1 MIAKRTEPH
10 VDFHMHST
18 HSDGELSVRDLID
31 YCVEQGVT
39 AMSITDHDNIE
50 AYEEGREYA
59 AAAGI
64 GFIPGVEISSVW
76 EGRDIHILGYLY
88 EPTHLRLNQTLMRL
102 RERRRLRAQEIV
114 RRLAERGLQVD
125 YEVLLQRSKGGSLGR
140 AHIASVLVE
149 QEYVSSFHD
158 AFARYLGTGTT
169 LMEGI
174 ESEKLSPQAAIEL
187 ILEAGGVPV
196 LAHPGR
202 TNQDAAIESMV
213 DCGLKGIETYCH
225 SHNPAGFR
233 KYKEIAKRYGL
244 FCSGGADFHAKREDD
259 RGAPG
264 SLRVPLQV
272 LDRIQETKAKF
283 C

>member
-1 MIAKRTEPH
+1 MIAKRQEH

-18 HSDGELSVRDLID
+18 HSDGELSVRGLID
-31 YCVEQGVT
+31 YCVEQGVS
-39 AMSITDHDNIE
+39 AISVTDHDSIE

-64 GFIPGVEISSVW
+64 GYLPGVEISSTW

-88 EPTHLRLNQTLMRL
+88 EPTHLRLNQTLVGL
-102 RERRRLRAQEIV
+102 RERRRVRAQAIV
-114 RRLAERGLQVD
+114 HRLAERGV
-125 YEVLLQRSKGGSLGR
+125 EVSFDKLLERSKGGSIGR

-149 QEYVSSFHD
+149 QEYVPSFHD
-158 AFARYLGTGTT
+158 AFTRYLGSGTT
-169 LMEGI
+169 FMEGLD
-174 ESEKLSPQAAIEL
+174 SEKLSPQAAIEL

-202 TNQDAAIESMV
+202 TNQDGAIETMV
-213 DCGLKGIETYCH
+213 ECGLKGIETYCH

-264 SLRVPLQV
+264 SLRVPVDV
-272 LDRIQETKAKF
+272 LDRIQETKVKG
-283 C
+283 

>member
-1 MIAKRTEPH
+1 MIAKRQEH

-18 HSDGELSVRDLID
+18 HSDGELSVRSLID
-31 YCVEQGVT
+31 YCVEQGVS
-39 AMSITDHDNIE
+39 AISITDHDSIE

-64 GFIPGVEISSVW
+64 GYIPGVEISSTW

-88 EPTHLRLNQTLMRL
+88 EPTHLRLNQTLIRL
-102 RERRRLRAQEIV
+102 RERRRIRAEAIV
-114 RRLAERGLQVD
+114 NRLAERGV
-125 YEVLLQRSKGGSLGR
+125 EVSFDKLLERSKGGSIGR

-149 QEYVSSFHD
+149 QEYVPSFHE
-158 AFARYLGTGTT
+158 AFSRYLGSGTA
-169 LMEGI
+169 LMEGLD
-174 ESEKLSPQAAIEL
+174 SEKLSPQAAIEL

-202 TNQDAAIESMV
+202 TNQDGAIETMV
-213 DCGLKGIETYCH
+213 ECGLKGIETYCH

-233 KYKEIAKRYGL
+233 KYKDLAKRYGL
-244 FCSGGADFHAKREDD
+244 FCSGGADFHAKRGDD

-264 SLRVPLQV
+264 SLRVPFEV
-272 LDRIQETKAKF
+272 LDRIQETKVKG
-283 C
+283 